1 MMKVFKFTRE
11 RFGGAIGRRI
21 PVYISTITVW
31 FVTGIWHGA
40 SWNFIAWGMAN
51 CVVIIISQELEPFYT
66 WFHSKFKVGNTFGFR
81 LFQVLRTVLLMSS
94 IRMFDCYRDVPTT
107 FRMFGSMFTVFNYR
121 ELFGGALLE
130 LGLSMADYW
139 VLFMG
144 LIALLGVSLAQ
155 RKGSVRLEACP
166 GI

>member
-1 MMKVFKFTRE
+1 
-11 RFGGAIGRRI
+11 
-21 PVYISTITVW
+21 
-31 FVTGIWHGA
+31 
-40 SWNFIAWGMAN
+40 
-51 CVVIIISQELEPFYT
+51 
-66 WFHSKFKVGNTFGFR
+66 
-81 LFQVLRTVLLMSS
+81 
-94 IRMFDCYRDVPTT
+94 MFDCYRDVPTT

-155 RKGSVRLEACP
+155 RKGSVRLKLAQ
-166 GI
+166 GSDLLRYAVYSFMFIIILIFGAYGVGYDSSQFIYNQF